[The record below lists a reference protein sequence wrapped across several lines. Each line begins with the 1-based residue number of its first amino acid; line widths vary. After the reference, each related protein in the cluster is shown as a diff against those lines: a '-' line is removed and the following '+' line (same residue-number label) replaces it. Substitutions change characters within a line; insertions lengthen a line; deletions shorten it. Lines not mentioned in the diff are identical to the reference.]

1 MIQKLPNRSVRLSL
15 SAFCGSTAII
25 LVLGRNSAE
34 NANFDEFWDFPGQ
47 NVE

>member
-15 SAFCGSTAII
+15 SAFCGSFTVL
-25 LVLGRNSAE
+25 LVFSRNTTE
-34 NANFDEFWDFPGQ
+34 NANLDEFWDFPGQ

>member
-15 SAFCGSTAII
+15 SAFCGYYAVD
-25 LVLGRNSAE
+25 LVLARNSAE
-34 NANFDEFWDFPGQ
+34 NAKFYEFWDFPGQ